1 MGVWVWL
8 MGVLKKAVLLGF
20 IYSVVNIVSAV
31 VLNIPYV
38 LIVPVIVHGTID
50 FVNLAIGFTTSFI
63 LFVALYSLLSRL
75 FCK

>member
-1 MGVWVWL
+1 MNA
-8 MGVLKKAVLLGF
+8 LKRAVVLGF

-31 VLNIPYV
+31 VLNIPYA

-50 FVNLAIGFTTSFI
+50 FANLAIDFATSFI